1 MRFSNLVL
9 ITILPII
16 IIFSTENV
24 SGQSIDDI
32 HQDSSIIVE
41 SYLYDAEEELI
52 EFVII
57 NSNSSQNQNLPIV
70 TQVMIDPLYQEE
82 VSWRIVASQGCTR
95 QTLHIDDPWYYW
107 SSNNRNMSAIPKG
120 TLFNIG
126 QPEFT
131 RIVFDYSVD
140 ITGCAQT
147 SNRWSE
153 ISITIEL
160 SSGHGTNQSSLHSES
175 RSDIAHYSSIFS
187 KTYCTVFIE
196 DSSSPEI
203 GSESANDCPS
213 QPSQTSIS
221 TNSDHPWTVNI
232 SMISEIKEQQYPGVH
247 TLSRIEAYM
256 NNAELTIKY

>member
-1 MRFSNLVL
+1 MRIRNLVL
-9 ITILPII
+9 ITFLPII
-16 IIFSTENV
+16 IILSLENV
-24 SGQSIDDI
+24 SGQSIEDTQPDT
-32 HQDSSIIVE
+32 SVVVE
-41 SYLYDAEEELI
+41 SYLYDSQGELI

-57 NSNSSQNQNLPIV
+57 NSNSSQNQNFPVV

-82 VSWRIVASQGCTR
+82 VSWRVVASLGCTR
-95 QTLHIDDPWYYW
+95 QTLYIDDPWYYW
-107 SSNNRNMSAIPKG
+107 WSNNRNMSAISKG
-120 TLFNIG
+120 TGISFG

-131 RIVFDYSVD
+131 RIVFDYAVD

-147 SNRWSE
+147 SNRWAE
-153 ISITIEL
+153 ISIAIEL
-160 SSGHGTNQSSLHSES
+160 SSGHGTNQISLHSES
-175 RSDIAHYSSIFS
+175 RSDTAYHSSIFS
-187 KTYCTVFIE
+187 KTYCTVFVE

-213 QPSQTSIS
+213 QPIQTSIS

-247 TLSRIEAYM
+247 TLSRLKAIM